1 MESELKIGTNSLL
14 CPLIASWVTLPSSAF
29 YIVSLYFILGIP
41 DILLYILA
49 IIFAI
54 SFPTNAILITISYN
68 TNKIKLFYISYYIS
82 LIFVI
87 LCSLFFIGFFIGCF
101 IYIASHLKEINIF
114 SFLVKTIAIF
124 FPFGLLFSMLLNII
138 SFNKNDNKDRNM
150 NINDSQI
157 KENKV
162 EIESII

>member
-1 MESELKIGTNSLL
+1 MESESKIGTNSLL

-29 YIVSLYFILGIP
+29 YIVSLYFILRIP

-49 IIFAI
+49 ILFVI

-68 TNKIKLFYISYYIS
+68 TNILKLYYISYYIS

-87 LCSLFFIGFFIGCF
+87 LFSIFFLGFFIGCF
-101 IYIASHLKEINIF
+101 IYIGTHLKEINVF
-114 SFLVKTIAIF
+114 SFFLKTIAIII
-124 FPFGLLFSMLLNII
+124 PFGLLFSMLLNIV
-138 SFNKNDNKDRNM
+138 SFKKNDNENTNM

-162 EIESII
+162 EIVSII

>member
-1 MESELKIGTNSLL
+1 MI
-14 CPLIASWVTLPSSAF
+14 LPVSTF

-68 TNKIKLFYISYYIS
+68 TNKIKIFYISYYIS

-87 LCSLFFIGFFIGCF
+87 LCSIFFVGFFIGCF
-101 IYIASHLKEINIF
+101 IYIGSHLKEINIF
-114 SFLVKTIAIF
+114 SFFLKVFAIF
-124 FPFGLLFSMLLNII
+124 FPFCLLFSMLINII
-138 SFNKNDNKDRNM
+138 SFKQNGNEHR

>member
-1 MESELKIGTNSLL
+1 MESDESINTISLL
-14 CPLIASWVTLPSSAF
+14 CPLISSWITLPASAF

-41 DILLYILA
+41 DILVYILA

-68 TNKIKLFYISYYIS
+68 INKIKIFYIAYYIS

-87 LCSLFFIGFFIGCF
+87 LFSIFFFGFFIGCF
-101 IYIASHLKEINIF
+101 IYIGSHLKEINIF
-114 SFLVKTIAIF
+114 SFFLKTITIF
-124 FPFGLLFSMLLNII
+124 LPFGLLFSMLLNII
-138 SFNKNDNKDRNM
+138 SFKNNCNENR

-157 KENKV
+157 KEKNI
-162 EIESII
+162 EIVSTI